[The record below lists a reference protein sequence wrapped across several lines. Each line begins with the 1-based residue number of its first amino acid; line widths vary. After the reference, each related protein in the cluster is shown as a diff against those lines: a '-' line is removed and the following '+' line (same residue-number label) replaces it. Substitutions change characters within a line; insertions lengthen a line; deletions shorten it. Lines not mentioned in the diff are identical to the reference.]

1 MVIPKSEM
9 VNDSSLE
16 STRAAMAA
24 AIVGVVLS
32 SVTTCFLIIMVERV
46 ETTIAVY
53 YSEFQ
58 CLFSNV
64 IQFLIMEPN
73 NCKMFHNDITFIT
86 VNNRKILHICSVF
99 SEMFV
104 VLKLI

>member
-16 STRAAMAA
+16 STRATMAA

-73 NCKMFHNDITFIT
+73 CKMFHNDITFIT
-86 VNNRKILHICSVF
+86 VNNRKILHIFSVLAKCLLY
-99 SEMFV
+99 SS
-104 VLKLI
+104 